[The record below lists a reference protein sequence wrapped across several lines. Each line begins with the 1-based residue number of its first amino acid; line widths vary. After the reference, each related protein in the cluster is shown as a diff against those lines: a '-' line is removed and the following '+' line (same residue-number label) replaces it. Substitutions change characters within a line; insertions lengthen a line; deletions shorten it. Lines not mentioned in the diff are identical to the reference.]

1 MERIIKY
8 PRTQHIKGSKLQDG
22 DYDLSQIPFSKIQN
36 KNIVIEEKVDGA
48 NVGISF
54 STDGELLLQSRG
66 HFLVGGYKERHYDL
80 LKIFANENYQQLYSV
95 LGDKYIMYG
104 EWLYAKHKI
113 YYDALPSY
121 FLEFDVYDK
130 QKGVFLDTTSRRE
143 LLKDLPICS
152 VPVLASG
159 KFDSLEKV
167 LSFLTNSKY
176 KTENCE
182 QNLLQT
188 INALNLDKEEC
199 LSETDLSP
207 LMEGLYIK
215 VEENGIVTNRMKYVR
230 YSFTQPNS
238 VTTSKW
244 LTKPIIPN
252 KLI

>member
-1 MERIIKY
+1 M
-8 PRTQHIKGSKLQDG
+8 
-22 DYDLSQIPFSKIQN
+22 
-36 KNIVIEEKVDGA
+36 
-48 NVGISF
+48 
-54 STDGELLLQSRG
+54 QSRG

-121 FLEFDVYDK
+121 FLEFDVFDK
-130 QKGVFLDTTSRRE
+130 QNQVFLDTSSRLE
-143 LLKDLPICS
+143 LLKDLPIHS

-159 KFDSLEKV
+159 KFSSLKEV
-167 LSFLTNSKY
+167 LSHLTNSKY

-182 QNLLQT
+182 QNLLNT
-188 INALNLDKEEC
+188 INALCLDKDEC
-199 LSETDLSP
+199 LKETDASP

-230 YSFTQPNS
+230 YSFTQPES
-238 VTTSKW
+238 VTSSKW
-244 LTKPIIPN
+244 VNKPIIPN
-252 KLI
+252 KLL